1 MRVTRV
7 RLSDFLS
14 YSTLDTTLGD
24 FLNILTG
31 ENASGKTNLVDSIHF
46 SAIGKSSRHNLDKEL
61 INWNAKNGSRVIIDV
76 KKRFSSHEIDIR
88 IDAQGKKRILV
99 DKIPLTRIGELMG
112 ILNIVFFSPNEL
124 KLVKGGP
131 ADRRRF
137 IDISLCQQNKTYFYS
152 LQRYNSLIQQRNKL
166 LKTHKGKPSL
176 TTMLAVIDQD
186 LVKSA
191 SFVIAERF
199 LFVERMSKL
208 SYAQHVMLSNGKEEL
223 FLSYE
228 GDVCDTSDQAVIA
241 SKLTTLLKESAS
253 NDMRLEYTTVGPHR
267 DDLKMVASGIDIRK
281 FGSQGQQRTTV
292 LSLKLAE
299 VALFRE
305 RSGEMPVLLLDDVLS
320 ELDVPRQEALFNA
333 IDGIQTIVTC
343 TEFDGEYRDST
354 RKFLIKDRKISPLTK
369 VSDKL

>member
-7 RLSDFLS
+7 RLAGFLS
-14 YSTLDTTLGD
+14 YSALDVELGE

-31 ENASGKTNLVDSIHF
+31 ENASGKTNLVDSIHY
-46 SAIGKSSRHNLDKEL
+46 SALGKSSRHNTDKEL
-61 INWNAKNGSRVIIDV
+61 INWNSKEGSRVVIDV
-76 KKRFSSHEIDIR
+76 QKRFSRHEIDIR
-88 IDAQGKKRILV
+88 IDPQGKKRVLV
-99 DKIPLTRIGELMG
+99 DKLPLTRIGELMG
-112 ILNIVFFSPNEL
+112 ILNVVFFSPNEL

-166 LKTHKGKPSL
+166 LKTHKGKSSL
-176 TTMLAVIDQD
+176 QAMLGVINQD

-191 SFVIAERF
+191 SFVISERF
-199 LFVERMSKL
+199 LFIERMKKL
-208 SYAQHVMLSNGKEEL
+208 AYAQHSMLTNNREDL
-223 FLSYE
+223 LLSYE
-228 GDVCDTSDQAVIA
+228 GDIENTSDITEISAR
-241 SKLTTLLKESAS
+241 LTALLQESAE

-267 DDLKMVASGIDIRK
+267 DDIKMVASNVDIRK

-343 TEFDGEYRDST
+343 TEFDGVYRDT
-354 RKFLIKDRKISPLTK
+354 TKKFLIKDRKITELQ
-369 VSDKL
+369 KL

>member
-1 MRVTRV
+1 MKVTRI
-7 RLSDFLS
+7 RLTDFLS
-14 YSTLDTTLGD
+14 YSTLDTTLGEY
-24 FLNILTG
+24 LNILTG
-31 ENASGKTNLVDSIHF
+31 ENASGKTNLVDSIHY
-46 SAIGKSSRHNLDKEL
+46 SALGKSSRHNLDKEL
-61 INWNAKNGSRVIIDV
+61 ITWGAKNGSRVIIDV
-76 KKRFSSHEIDIR
+76 QKRFTKHEIDIR
-88 IDAQGKKRILV
+88 IDSQGKKRILV
-99 DKIPLTRIGELMG
+99 DKLPLTRIGELMG
-112 ILNIVFFSPNEL
+112 VLNIVFFSPNEL

-176 TTMLAVIDQD
+176 PTMLAVVDQD
-186 LVKSA
+186 LVKCA
-191 SFVIAERF
+191 SFVIAERY
-199 LFVERMSKL
+199 LFVQRMAKL
-208 SYAQHVMLSNGKEEL
+208 AYAQHIMLSNGKEEL

-228 GDVCDTSDQAVIA
+228 GDICDTADQAEIA
-241 SKLTTLLKESAS
+241 TRLTKLLKESAS
-253 NDMRLEYTTVGPHR
+253 NDMRLEYTTVGAHR
-267 DDLKMVASGIDIRK
+267 DDIKMMASGIDIRK

-333 IDGIQTIVTC
+333 IDGIQTLVTC
-343 TEFDGEYRDST
+343 TEFDGVYRDST
-354 RKFLIKDRKISPLTK
+354 KKYLIKDRKITPLTK
-369 VSDKL
+369 VSDQ